1 MAQVRNI
8 PLADIDHLA
17 LDVLPI
23 ATDYPPGHLLD
34 WHAHRRAQLLYAAT
48 GTMSV
53 ETDDGTWM
61 VPGER
66 AVMIP
71 GGTRHRVRM
80 LAVRTASLY
89 IEPAAVPWWPASCA
103 VVEVSTLL
111 RELLLAATGLDAGY
125 PASGR
130 DMALVSLVLFEL
142 SALSGLPLHISLPR
156 QPPFARLCSE
166 YLARP
171 DLAVSNAS
179 WARDAAM
186 SERAFTRRFRQ
197 ETGISP
203 ASWRVRARL
212 LSAIPRL
219 RDESVTAVAASL
231 GYASPAAFSYA
242 FSRAFAVAPSSLRKL
257 G

>member
-1 MAQVRNI
+1 VGVRNV
-8 PLADIDHLA
+8 LVADIDHLP

-23 ATDYPPGHLLD
+23 ATDYPPGLLLD
-34 WHAHRRAQLLYAAT
+34 WHSHRRAQLLYAAT

-53 ETDDGTWM
+53 ETGDGTWM

-80 LAVRTASLY
+80 LGVRTASLY
-89 IEPAAVPWWPASCA
+89 IEPAAVPWWSASCQ
-103 VVEVSTLL
+103 VVEVSALL
-111 RELLLAATGLDAGY
+111 RELLLAATDLDAGY
-125 PASGR
+125 AASGR
-130 DMALVSLVLFEL
+130 DRALVSLILFEL

-156 QPPFARLCSE
+156 HPPFARLCRE

-171 DLAVSNAS
+171 DLAVTNVS
-179 WARDAAM
+179 WASDAAM

-197 ETGISP
+197 ETGMSP
-203 ASWRVRARL
+203 ASWRIRARL
-212 LSAIPRL
+212 LTAIPRL
-219 RDESVTAVAASL
+219 RDESVTAVAMAL

-242 FSRAFAVAPSSLRKL
+242 FSRAFAIAPSALRK
-257 G
+257 